1 MKPAALVLLVSM
13 CCLSLMGCPPTDPS
27 AENSDPSEN
36 NKNNTSTSN
45 NSTAT
50 GDMGMVEEDM
60 AEPLP
65 AGEDVTVATLN
76 VQRLFDSRCNSGQC
90 DAGDFEEV
98 ISELSLKTK
107 IERIQA
113 GILALDA
120 DVIVLQ
126 EIETEE
132 LFEQVAEPFADT
144 YPSRVFGETGFS
156 ASLDVGII
164 SKGSFVSSDTHR
176 DERITLEDGSTD
188 RFAREFLELQV
199 DIRGERVIVF
209 GAHFIS
215 KRSDS
220 DGDRRLAEGKK
231 AGSIAAAAAEERPDA
246 LVVIAGDLND
256 TPASKTLT
264 AIRAEGFVV
273 TSDGLDANTYYTHVF
288 SGQPS
293 IIDHVL
299 YYDRERVVV
308 PRDGLEV
315 MRDEGRQGFAG
326 SDHASPKLRVRL
338 VSE

>member
-1 MKPAALVLLVSM
+1 MKPAALLVLLSL
-13 CCLSLMGCPPTDPS
+13 CCLSLTGCPPTDPS
-27 AENSDPSEN
+27 LEN
-36 NKNNTSTSN
+36 NDANGSPANNTTSNNNNTSSN
-45 NSTAT
+45 T
-50 GDMGMVEEDM
+50 GTPDVDMGEQ
-60 AEPLP
+60 LP

-76 VQRLFDSRCNSGQC
+76 VERLFDSQCNSGQC

-113 GILALDA
+113 GIMALDA
-120 DVIVLQ
+120 DIIVLQ

-132 LFEQVAEPFADT
+132 LFEQVAEPFSDM
-144 YPSRVFGETGFS
+144 YPARVFGETGFS

-176 DERITLEDGSTD
+176 DDRLVLEDGSTD

-199 DIRGERVIVF
+199 DVRGERVIVF

-273 TSDGLDANTYYTHVF
+273 TSEGLDPQTYYTHVF
-288 SGQPS
+288 SGQPA
-293 IIDHVL
+293 ILDHIL
-299 YYDRERVVV
+299 YYDRDRVVV

-338 VSE
+338 SAE